1 MNTKTRISLA
11 EANNFVNV
19 ALKICHDQD
28 GVYNPVLKDFAIK
41 YSILA
46 HFTDYPIDTKDIDDI
61 YSDIYN
67 SVTANRIR
75 DIICD
80 SLQLSAL
87 IQAVDESIEVEKNRL
102 ARTNKITKF
111 LESLVDIADQRI
123 ENPETK
129 ELVNKVF
136 AEVGKDIAEDNNKA

>member
-46 HFTDYPIDTKDIDDI
+46 HFTDYPIDSKEVEEI

-67 SVTANRIR
+67 AVTNNHIR
-75 DIICD
+75 NVMCD
-80 SLQLSAL
+80 SMQLSAL
-87 IQAVDESIEVEKNRL
+87 IQAVDEVLEIEKQRM
-102 ARTNKITKF
+102 ARSNKITKF
-111 LESLVDIADQRI
+111 LESLVDIADQKI
-123 ENPETK
+123 DNPETK
-129 ELVNKVF
+129 ELVNEVF
-136 AEVGKDIAEDNNKA
+136 AEVGKEIAEEHNKA